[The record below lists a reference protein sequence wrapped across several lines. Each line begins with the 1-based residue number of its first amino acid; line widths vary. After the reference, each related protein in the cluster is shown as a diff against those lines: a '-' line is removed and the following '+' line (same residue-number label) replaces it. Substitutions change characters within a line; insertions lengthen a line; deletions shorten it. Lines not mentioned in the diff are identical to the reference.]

1 MLYIGGVYGGP
12 EVSGSSIDV
21 AIGRVTVLL
30 GEGRVDDS
38 GSLDVVF
45 HVPGSIATPDYRGVR
60 TGSLSKKERLLQVQ
74 VGVPAEMCSQDQRA
88 VATFVVDSLREAI
101 RIARPRFDR
110 ANVPYRQEEYERLVD
125 RLEESLS
132 PS

>member
-21 AIGRVTVLL
+21 AIGRVTALL

-38 GSLDVVF
+38 GSLDIVF
-45 HVPGSIATPDYRGVR
+45 HVPGSIVKPDYRGVR

-74 VGVPAEMCSQDQRA
+74 IGVPPEMVSQDQGA
-88 VATFVVDSLREAI
+88 VATFVLDSLREAI
-101 RIARPRFDR
+101 RIAEPRFDR
-110 ANVPYRQEEYERLVD
+110 ASVPYRREEYERLVD
-125 RLEESLS
+125 RLERSLS